1 MNRHRTIGW
10 YFELL
15 YRWLKEAVLGV
26 RQGIRLI
33 TNTLVDLHQEKEVE
47 VEQVWVDDGTQPIVT
62 QQPTVGG
69 NAGQPLEIVMCE
81 VVTNETDEVGLFQG
95 LWSFLRNEKPRD
107 YTAVDG
113 ILMILLLDLKAKAV
127 HLGADAVV
135 STTIKSVRG
144 VDDSGQRRIKMSAI
158 GTAIRLKGK
167 IS

>member
-95 LWSFLRNEKPRD
+95 L
-107 YTAVDG
+107 
-113 ILMILLLDLKAKAV
+113 
-127 HLGADAVV
+127 
-135 STTIKSVRG
+135 
-144 VDDSGQRRIKMSAI
+144 
-158 GTAIRLKGK
+158 
-167 IS
+167 